1 MIYALTFN
9 NRRSNKSMPESRND
23 EHFQREVNDRVS
35 TSAIVLLSATRA
47 LIKIAHLNQF
57 SRYSS
62 HSSYFRYFR
71 YLFYCILKKLN

>member
-1 MIYALTFN
+1 MIYARTFN

-47 LIKIAHLNQF
+47 LINIAHLNRF
-57 SRYSS
+57 
-62 HSSYFRYFR
+62 
-71 YLFYCILKKLN
+71 